1 MDDQATDNQTMTE
14 GTPETNGAETTA
26 NTNIADIMGNMAG
39 ENTPDSKP
47 AAAGDNEEGQ
57 KKPEETKTDFP
68 AWTQQ
73 LPEEMRNDAELMKQL
88 GKFQKIGDIAK
99 SYSEL
104 ESKLGKSLIQP
115 GENASD
121 EEVQAFYERLGK
133 PKSADGYS
141 IKGDEAKFFREIA
154 FKNNLSDAQAKSF
167 FEQLQGVGN
176 AAINQ
181 QKIALQQQATETENK
196 LKAEYGNSYN
206 TKIEMLRRG
215 VETYGGKEL
224 GNLLKNS
231 GLLANE
237 TVVRMFIKLGEQ
249 SAEAHTQNN
258 GSQSK
263 GSYKS
268 TDEGGTFTFINKMN
282 QK

>member
-1 MDDQATDNQTMTE
+1 MDDQATDNQTMTD

-26 NTNIADIMGNMAG
+26 NTNIADIMGGMAG
-39 ENTPDSKP
+39 EKTPESKP
-47 AAAGDNEEGQ
+47 DGEKDEGE
-57 KKPEETKTDFP
+57 KKPEQTKIDFP

-115 GENASD
+115 GENAS
-121 EEVQAFYERLGK
+121 EEEKQAFYERLGK

-141 IKGDEAKFFREIA
+141 IRGEEAKLFREIA
-154 FKNNLSDAQAKSF
+154 YKNNLSDTQAKSF
-167 FEQLQGVGN
+167 YEQLQGVGN